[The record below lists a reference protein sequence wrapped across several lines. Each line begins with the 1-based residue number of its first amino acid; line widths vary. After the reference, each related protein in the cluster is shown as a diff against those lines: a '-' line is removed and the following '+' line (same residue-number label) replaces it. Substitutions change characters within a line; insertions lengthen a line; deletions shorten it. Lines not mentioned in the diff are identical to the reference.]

1 MPAVTTSELF
11 PSVAFIATNAKG
23 DLQEVVGVDEQKAN
37 LVYSGLTF
45 EAAAAGVGGND
56 YKVEIL
62 GDAVIGAAQAAFD
75 SALKKVTIKVP
86 TAAAVAAS
94 VTAEG
99 LTFTAAA
106 AGAAGNNIRVRYRQ
120 NQSGVTGVEVSRSGN
135 DITID
140 SENAAAATTQS
151 DIKTAFDAQSFTDI
165 TIAVSNG
172 SANMANPFTTYQSLA
187 SGADAVT
194 IADAT
199 QGDVKTAFDAAAIT
213 DITLAVADA
222 GANLSGGL
230 AESSLINGLDAVSSQ
245 LEGSAKYMLIK
256 EADLYDFDEA
266 TEATDGRKVLWG
278 ILHNASE
285 VWAGKTAQPES
296 LKIARSAIS
305 STDGGTALKQ
315 TYTITT
321 KYAIGGLDLKPE

>member
-23 DLQEVVGVDEQKAN
+23 DLQEAVGIDEQKAN
-37 LVYSGLTF
+37 LVHSGLTF
-45 EAAAAGVGGND
+45 EAAAAGVGGNN

-62 GDAVIGAAQAAFD
+62 GDAGIGAAQAAFD
-75 SALKKVTIKVP
+75 SALEKVTIKVP

-94 VTAEG
+94 GTFQD
-99 LTFTAAA
+99 LTFTATA
-106 AGAAGNNIRVRYRQ
+106 AGTAGNSLKVRFRASQ
-120 NQSGVTGVEVSRSGN
+120 AVSGVEVSRSGN
-135 DITID
+135 TFTID
-140 SENAAAATTQS
+140 SDAAANATTQG
-151 DIKTAFDAQSFTDI
+151 DIKTAFDAQSYTDI
-165 TIAVSNG
+165 TIAVSNS
-172 SANMANPFTTYQSLA
+172 SANMGATFSSQNLA
-187 SGADAVT
+187 GGTDAVT

-199 QGDVKTAFDAAAIT
+199 QGDVKTAFDNAAIT

-222 GANLSGGL
+222 GANLAGGL
-230 AESSLINGLDAVSSQ
+230 AESSLIGGLDAVSGQ
-245 LEGSAKYMLIK
+245 LEGSTKYMLIK

-285 VWAGKTAQPES
+285 VWAGKTAQPDS